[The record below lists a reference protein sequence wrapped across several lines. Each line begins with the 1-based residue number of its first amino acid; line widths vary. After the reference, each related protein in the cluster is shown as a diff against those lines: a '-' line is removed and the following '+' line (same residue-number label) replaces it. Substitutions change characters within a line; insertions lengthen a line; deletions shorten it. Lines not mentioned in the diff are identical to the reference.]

1 VGVLF
6 SHPKDFTPVCT
17 TELGYMAK
25 IKPEFDK
32 RGVKIIGLSVDPVDN
47 HEQWAKDIEETQGT
61 APNYPIIGDAD
72 FKVSK
77 LYGMLPAD
85 VEGDPTTRTPA
96 DNQTVRNVFVIGP
109 DKKIK
114 LILVYPMT
122 TGRNFDEVLRVID
135 SLQLT
140 AKHKVA
146 TPVNWQQGDDVI
158 IAGSVSTTR
167 RRRSSRRL
175 GVAEALHPDRA
186 AAHPRS
192 DQPLAWRPRSS
203 ARTSAQPCATQRY
216 GDQFTQTLDLAD
228 DST

>member
-1 VGVLF
+1 VSIQIGDTAPDFRAETTEGTISFHDWIGDSWAVLF

-25 IKPEFDK
+25 VKPEFE
-32 RGVKIIGLSVDPVDN
+32 RRSVKVIGLSVDRVGN
-47 HEQWAKDIEETQGT
+47 HADWARDIEETQGH
-61 APNYPIIGDAD
+61 APNYPIIGDAE
-72 FKVSK
+72 FTVSK
-77 LYGMLPAD
+77 LYGMLPAT
-85 VEGDPTTRTPA
+85 VEGDPLARTPA

-146 TPVNWQQGDDVI
+146 TPVNWKQGEDVI
-158 IAGSVSTTR
+158 IAGSVSNEDAR
-167 RRRSSRRL
+167 
-175 GVAEALHPDRA
+175 EIYPDGWQE
-186 AAHPRS
+186 PRPYIRIVP
-192 DQPLAWRPRSS
+192 QPV
-203 ARTSAQPCATQRY
+203 
-216 GDQFTQTLDLAD
+216 
-228 DST
+228 